1 MRHVPEHADAF
12 LALSTEFNERTI
24 RDTADVE
31 TFLSRLLAATG
42 GRVIIDFL
50 DAANWD
56 YFETYE
62 FDPKTRYLTMVWRD
76 YRRRERDRSIPTFF
90 PADYYALFLKLQSI
104 YVIGSGNIGIA
115 MLNGYALTDKDLR
128 KKWKGD
134 SSEFDLRH
142 DHFFESTIFRD
153 CGEGSWDIIQCH
165 TTPLYSVAILPKGIG
180 ASSWRSESLLYLHNV
195 DLASAKLR
203 RALLALEAASDDDI
217 DLICEKMNTA
227 RRSVEN
233 VENLL
238 KIECA
243 YRELRPK
250 QGYSNLTIGDVAGL
264 LKREKSAE
272 ERKILSHIERHIHL
286 YSHDSGVPIVRGEAM
301 LTAALC
307 LAYSETLKSEIR
319 IDMY

>member
-1 MRHVPEHADAF
+1 MPEHADAF
-12 LALSTEFNERTI
+12 LALAAEFNERTI
-24 RDTADVE
+24 RETADVE
-31 TFLSRLLAATG
+31 TFLTRLLDATG

-56 YFETYE
+56 YFEAYE
-62 FDPKTRYLTMVWRD
+62 LDPKTRYLTLVWRD
-76 YRRRERDRSIPTFF
+76 YRRGERDRSIPTFF

-104 YVIGSGNIGIA
+104 YVVGSGNVGIA
-115 MLNGYALTDKDLR
+115 MLNGYALTDKDLK
-128 KKWKGD
+128 KKWQGD

-142 DHFFESTIFRD
+142 DHFFESTVFRD
-153 CGEGSWDIIQCH
+153 RGEGSWDVIQCH

-195 DLASAKLR
+195 DLVSSKLR
-203 RALLALEAASDDDI
+203 RVFSALEAASADDI

-233 VENLL
+233 LL

-243 YRELRPK
+243 YRELRPT

-264 LKREKSAE
+264 IKREKSAE
-272 ERKILSHIERHIHL
+272 ERKILSYIERHIHL
-286 YSHDSGVPIVRGEAM
+286 YSHDSGVPILRGEAM

-307 LAYSETLKSEIR
+307 LAYSEILKSEIH